1 VGWRRLIFEGFV
13 SLNRLFSAQGSEPP
27 QQPETIFILR
37 NNDIGDLLVVTPLF
51 EALKKKF
58 PNAKLLV
65 GIGLWNR
72 EVLIVNAHEKRCSL
86 GLSNPQQKPE

>member
-1 VGWRRLIFEGFV
+1 MVSDATTTPFGFSVLGHPLLAQGKSSCPGEDHASAICYLVITSRRL
-13 SLNRLFSAQGSEPP
+13 
-27 QQPETIFILR
+27 
-37 NNDIGDLLVVTPLF
+37 
-51 EALKKKF
+51 KKF